1 MPLDTQLGRWVRR
14 TQHVSDT
21 LEQFLFALPDREQIL
36 FEYTLG
42 TIQGLFEEHMYAGD
56 GDAPPVNV
64 AFAAAVDPF
73 VSSLREF
80 VTLTIAPKTT
90 VEFRK
95 LLYDLRDTA
104 QTAYL
109 ALTSD
114 GGLDSQNVEEVIG
127 DFHQEYRLSLIL
139 ALTANNALSGTVVR
153 WQDLKSSEPTTGDHL
168 DLTSMAFV
176 SNPNDRTIPMSTL
189 STASTPDPLVIT
201 PLNFAASMR
210 TLKTGGTPPPIY
222 GLAYSQW
229 FASIHAAWEDTYRP
243 RLAVAHG
250 TDDTGTAWTKNDI
263 RSDLFNEIRQIRHDI
278 SHKQGVCI
286 ESASNTLIDW
296 VEHGRIIAPTPQQ
309 MLGLLD
315 LFPFDELRSTPTR
328 LERST
333 GQLPYAFDLGWI
345 EQLKAHIEAIEPV
358 KKKRPAVL
366 QKIIDD
372 WINNTS
378 KV

>member
-1 MPLDTQLGRWVRR
+1 MPFDTQLGRWVRR
-14 TQHVSDT
+14 TRHVSDT
-21 LEQFLFALPDREQIL
+21 LEPFLCALPDHEQVL
-36 FEYTLG
+36 FEHTLG
-42 TIQGLFEEHMYAGD
+42 TIQGLLEEHMHAGD
-56 GDAPPVNV
+56 GDAPPDDG
-64 AFAAAVDPF
+64 ALAAVVNPF

-80 VTLTIAPKTT
+80 VTLTTAPKSTA
-90 VEFRK
+90 ELRK
-95 LLYDLRDTA
+95 LLYDLHATA
-104 QTAYL
+104 QTAYV

-114 GGLDSQNVEEVIG
+114 GGLGIQTVEEVIK
-127 DFHQEYRLSLIL
+127 DFHQEYQLSLIL
-139 ALTANNALSGTVVR
+139 ALTANSALSDTVVR
-153 WQDLKSSEPTTGDHL
+153 WQKLKSSEPTTDDHL

-176 SNPNDRTIPMSTL
+176 PNANERTIPMATL

-201 PLNFAASMR
+201 PENIAASMQ
-210 TLKTGGTPPPIY
+210 TLMTGGTPPPIY

-250 TDDTGTAWTKNDI
+250 TDETGDAWTKNDI
-263 RSDLFNEIRQIRHDI
+263 RSELFNEIRQIRHDI
-278 SHKQGVCI
+278 SHKKGVCI

-296 VEHGRIIAPTPQQ
+296 VEHGRVIAPTPQQ

-328 LERST
+328 VERST

-345 EQLKAHIEAIEPV
+345 EQVKAHVEAIEPV
-358 KKKRPAVL
+358 KKKRPAVI

-372 WINNTS
+372 WIGTTS
-378 KV
+378 DV